1 MLDLSELWDS
11 INKGGNRPFF
21 ITPDQTYTHE
31 DFKLLVCRASF
42 TLRSCKPISGDR
54 VIISLQNEVLASS
67 VFVAALLMG
76 LVPAMLPFDTG
87 KHRKDSIHRLLE
99 PVLVVE
105 GEEMLANEGFEL
117 PAEQEHDP
125 EELAY
130 LIFTSGTTGE
140 PAGVE
145 ITRYNLASH
154 LGTLTRLFH
163 FNSDTRVFIP
173 TPLSHTDGLIFG
185 LMLTVSTGGSTI
197 RPGAPDLSDF
207 ENWIGMITK
216 YSATHM
222 VTNPTVLSLIDRTAA
237 SNNCFRTDLFKGILS
252 SASLLR
258 PKLWNHF
265 EERFGVKIYNLY
277 GLTETVTSALYAGR
291 HPEMGRIG
299 TLGKPIDCQA
309 RIVPMTASGGQMDI
323 GELELK
329 GPHVFRGYYQNSAR
343 TQAAFTPDHWMK
355 TGDMVRMLDD
365 GSFEFLGRAKLVI
378 NSGGTLIRGDEID
391 ECLLRHSAVLEAV
404 TLGIE
409 DTTFEEIAVSVV
421 VLSNP
426 VSEAALTDF
435 CRLELERLKVPK
447 RIIAVAS
454 IPRGDAG
461 KPNLAA
467 LRDLVARHIERID
480 QSDLADLD
488 VLQQQLLKL
497 AALVFRTDPDKLSL
511 ASSAKTVEGWD
522 SFTHINL
529 LLQAEEHFS
538 IRIPSNQIASTK
550 TLSDLYKAIVRL
562 KSRHVT

>member
-21 ITPDQTYTHE
+21 ITPDQTYTHG
-31 DFKLLVCRASF
+31 DFKLLVCRASS

-87 KHRKDSIHRLLE
+87 KHRKDSIHRLLK
-99 PVLVVE
+99 PALVVE
-105 GEEMLANEGFEL
+105 SEEMLADEGFEL
-117 PAEQEHDP
+117 PAKQEHDP

-421 VLSNP
+421 VLSHA

>member
-1 MLDLSELWDS
+1 
-11 INKGGNRPFF
+11 
-21 ITPDQTYTHE
+21 
-31 DFKLLVCRASF
+31 
-42 TLRSCKPISGDR
+42 
-54 VIISLQNEVLASS
+54 
-67 VFVAALLMG
+67 
-76 LVPAMLPFDTG
+76 
-87 KHRKDSIHRLLE
+87 
-99 PVLVVE
+99 
-105 GEEMLANEGFEL
+105 
-117 PAEQEHDP
+117 
-125 EELAY
+125 
-130 LIFTSGTTGE
+130 
-140 PAGVE
+140 
-145 ITRYNLASH
+145 
-154 LGTLTRLFH
+154 
-163 FNSDTRVFIP
+163 
-173 TPLSHTDGLIFG
+173 
-185 LMLTVSTGGSTI
+185 
-197 RPGAPDLSDF
+197 
-207 ENWIGMITK
+207 
-216 YSATHM
+216 
-222 VTNPTVLSLIDRTAA
+222 
-237 SNNCFRTDLFKGILS
+237 
-252 SASLLR
+252 
-258 PKLWNHF
+258 
-265 EERFGVKIYNLY
+265 
-277 GLTETVTSALYAGR
+277 
-291 HPEMGRIG
+291 
-299 TLGKPIDCQA
+299 
-309 RIVPMTASGGQMDI
+309 
-323 GELELK
+323 
-329 GPHVFRGYYQNSAR
+329 
-343 TQAAFTPDHWMK
+343 MK